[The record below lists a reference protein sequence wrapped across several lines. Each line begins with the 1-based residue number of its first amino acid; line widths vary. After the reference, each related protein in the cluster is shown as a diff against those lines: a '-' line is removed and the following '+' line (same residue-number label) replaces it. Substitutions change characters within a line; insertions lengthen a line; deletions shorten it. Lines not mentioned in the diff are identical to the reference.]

1 MKQGSAL
8 VIVSCAKSSVI
19 LVRFLFSSHVVD
31 FSSYLL
37 PVHPWN
43 DHFSTYSVLV
53 LKVPVILVSVNF
65 RSHQCLFYYQMS
77 HFTTQQTST
86 TRAVHCSGT
95 GRLSFLGFFSDD
107 FFFQFSALRIVKIH
121 ILCMLLMLMLITDS
135 EPAGQELDTQP
146 DTASRTDVHCPLL
159 LDL

>member
-53 LKVPVILVSVNF
+53 LKVPVILVSVIF
-65 RSHQCLFYYQMS
+65 RSHQCLFYCQMS

-95 GRLSFLGFFSDD
+95 GRLSFLGFFQTISSSS
-107 FFFQFSALRIVKIH
+107 FQHYA
-121 ILCMLLMLMLITDS
+121 
-135 EPAGQELDTQP
+135 
-146 DTASRTDVHCPLL
+146 
-159 LDL
+159 